1 MKNLPLVLTA
11 LLLLAG
17 CKFVTPLTEKPTRT
31 IEPALL
37 GYWFSLADGK
47 ALNVYRL
54 SDDEYLAVD
63 DGVPYVCTHSDLSGV
78 PFISCRQIQ
87 NDNDVYGKYAYVA
100 YRLDHDELVLTL
112 LNGSLKL
119 DEKQSAAEI
128 RAIVEKAAKAGTA
141 LDPDPSQEKRYRR
154 VVQSQ

>member
-1 MKNLPLVLTA
+1 MKKLPFLFAA

-17 CKFVTPLTEKPTRT
+17 CKFGAPLTEKPTRK

-37 GYWFSLADGK
+37 GNWFSLADGTP
-47 ALNVYRL
+47 LNIFRL
-54 SDDEYLAVD
+54 SSDEYLAVD

-78 PFISCRQIQ
+78 PFVSCRQIQ
-87 NDNDVYGKYAYVA
+87 NDKDVYGKYAYVA
-100 YRLDHDELVLTL
+100 CRLDHDELVLTL

-141 LDPDPSQEKRYRR
+141 LDPDPMHERRYRR